1 MAFDAMIMR
10 PSTFG
15 QVVALTE
22 ASTVATD
29 ASAGARFTLTLTG
42 AANLGVPTNAK
53 NGDFRIWE
61 VTASGGARTLTL
73 ITTAGGFL
81 PMETVEGSPVAEI
94 PAALPIP
101 SGETLALGAYYSGGL
116 GLWVPIFALASI

>member
-1 MAFDAMIMR
+1 MAFDSMIMR

-15 QVVALTE
+15 QTVTLTE
-22 ASTVATD
+22 AATVATD
-29 ASAGARFTLTLTG
+29 ASLGTRFLLTLTG

-81 PMETVEGSPVAEI
+81 PMETVEASPAPEI

-101 SGETLALGAYYSGGL
+101 SGETLALGAYYSSSL
-116 GLWVPIFALASI
+116 GLWVPVFAVASI